1 MPQHFNTFYIA
12 AHQEKMRLQDDNL
25 CFDGEGINI
34 AAERDAA
41 IEMGQV
47 QMISHD
53 EFLSRTS
60 GER

>member
-1 MPQHFNTFYIA
+1 MPPHFNTLHIA
-12 AHQEKMRLQDDNL
+12 AHQEKIRLENDTL

-47 QMISHD
+47 QMMSHD
-53 EFLSRTS
+53 EFLLSTS
-60 GER
+60 GEL